1 MQDRLDRLLKWFIFF
16 SDSKGLPRCIT
27 NSRGKKRRPNSK
39 GLISAVRSNDPNF
52 IKFLSRC
59 LEYVHCFIK

>member
-1 MQDRLDRLLKWFIFF
+1 MQDRLNRLLKWFIYILF

-39 GLISAVRSNDPNF
+39 GLISAARSNDPNF

-59 LEYVHCFIK
+59 LEYVLK